1 MLKPVANPWVDISWS
16 QLIAPCDK
24 DYLLKEFGSLDD
36 NSVNLPKTIELSFKA
51 FPEPFSGDVNSK
63 VYCLDMNPGK
73 PDDGFN
79 PLFER
84 SDSARVFEQQVQLI
98 LSHKSTRHFYTG
110 LLFNGKSIFD
120 NLAKWEKQLDL
131 VFSSRSA
138 LNSFKVINT
147 RDNILPRPHA
157 GAVWQREIWNPLR
170 KLLGRDPHVFFVE
183 FFPYHSAK
191 GFKFPEH
198 LPSYE
203 YRNYLIRKAMLEN
216 KLIIIMRSEVLW
228 YKAIPELEYY
238 PNKLLLKTKQRVWLS
253 LNNFCRDIPVF
264 RSCSLCQTKKEIL
277 DMF

>member
-1 MLKPVANPWVDISWS
+1 MLPQKVG
-16 QLIAPCDK
+16 
-24 DYLLKEFGSLDD
+24 LKFD
-36 NSVNLPKTIELSFKA
+36 A

-63 VYCLDMNPGK
+63 VYCLDMNPGE

-79 PLFER
+79 LSTD
-84 SDSARVFEQQVQLI
+84 SDRVFEQQVKQI
-98 LSHKSTRHFYTG
+98 FNHKSTRHLYTG
-110 LLFNGKSIFD
+110 LLYNGKLIFD
-120 NLAKWEKQLDL
+120 NLTEWEKRINA
-131 VFSSRSA
+131 VFSCCSN
-138 LNSFKVINT
+138 LKSFKDINT
-147 RDNILPRPHA
+147 RDSVLPRPHA

-191 GFKFPEH
+191 GFRFPED

-203 YRNYLIRKAMLEN
+203 YRDYLIRKAMLEN

-253 LNNFCRDIPVF
+253 LNNFCRDIPVI
-264 RSCSLCQTKKEIL
+264 RSCGLCQTKKEIL